1 MNDLMTTREVAAY
14 LRLKE
19 RKVYEMVRNGEIP
32 CTRVTGK
39 WLFPK
44 SMIDLWLMEHA
55 EGPGRER
62 LVEPPAV
69 VSGSHDPLLE
79 WALQASACGYAS
91 LLGGSGDGLARFAA
105 GEAAVCGLHIP
116 DSEGDGYNVEA
127 VQRANPRRDV
137 VLIEWARRRQGL
149 MVAPGNPRHI
159 GGLSDLE
166 QPGVRVIDRQEGAGS
181 RLLLDR
187 LLQKAGI
194 DRASLGVLEDHAV
207 SETDV
212 AREVHAGHADVGL
225 GIEAAAREA
234 GLDFVP
240 LAEERFDLL
249 LARRSFFEPPFQ
261 ALLALTRTSRFAE
274 RARTLGGYDVSATG
288 SVHYNAG

>member
-1 MNDLMTTREVAAY
+1 MSELMTTREVASY

-19 RKVYEMVRNGEIP
+19 RKVYELVRNGGIP

-44 SMIDLWLMEHA
+44 PMIDLWLMEHA

-69 VSGSHDPLLE
+69 VTGSHDPLLE
-79 WALQASACGYAS
+79 WTLQASTCGFAS
-91 LLGGSGDGLARFAA
+91 LLGGSTDGLARFAR

-116 DSEGDGYNVEA
+116 GVDGDDYNVEA
-127 VQRANPRRDV
+127 VGRVGNAHDV

-149 MVAPGNPRHI
+149 MLAPGNPKGI
-159 GGLSDLE
+159 GGLVDLAAA
-166 QPGVRVIDRQEGAGS
+166 GLRLIDRQPGAGS

-187 LLQKAGI
+187 LLQQAGI
-194 DRASLGVLEDHAV
+194 ERSVLHVLEDQAV
-207 SETDV
+207 NETDV
-212 AREVHAGHADVGL
+212 AREVHAGQADAGV
-225 GIEAAAREA
+225 GIEAAAHEA
-234 GLDFVP
+234 GLAFVP

-249 LARRSFFEPPFQ
+249 LARRTYFEPPFQ
-261 ALLALTRTSRFAE
+261 TLLALTRTDRFTE
-274 RARTLGGYDVSATG
+274 RARSLGGYDVSATG
-288 SVHYNAG
+288 TVRYNAA

>member
-1 MNDLMTTREVAAY
+1 MNELMTTREVAAY

-19 RKVYEMVRNGEIP
+19 RKVYELVRNGAIP

-44 SMIDLWLMEHA
+44 PMIDLWLMEHA

-62 LVEPPAV
+62 LVAPPALV
-69 VSGSHDPLLE
+69 TGSHDPLLE
-79 WALQASACGYAS
+79 WALQASACGLAS
-91 LLGGSGDGLARFAA
+91 LFGGSSDGLARFAR

-116 DSEGDGYNVEA
+116 DGEGDDYNVEA
-127 VQRANPRRDV
+127 VRRATIDRDI

-149 MVAPGNPRHI
+149 MLAPGNPGNI
-159 GGLSDLE
+159 GSLEDLAASGLRL
-166 QPGVRVIDRQEGAGS
+166 IDRQHGAGS

-187 LLQKAGI
+187 LLEQLGI
-194 DRASLGVLEDHAV
+194 EHASLNMVDELAV

-212 AREVHAGHADVGL
+212 AREVHAGQADAGM
-225 GIEAAAREA
+225 GIEAAAHEA
-234 GLDFVP
+234 GLAFVP

-249 LARRSFFEPPFQ
+249 LARRTFFEPPFQ
-261 ALLALTRTSRFAE
+261 SLLALTRTDRFAE
-274 RARTLGGYDVSATG
+274 RARTLGGYDISTTGTVRYNSA
-288 SVHYNAG
+288 

>member
-19 RKVYEMVRNGEIP
+19 RKVYELVRNGAIP

-44 SMIDLWLMEHA
+44 PMIDLWLAEHA

-62 LVEPPAV
+62 LVEPPAIV
-69 VSGSHDPLLE
+69 TGSHDPLLE
-79 WALQASACGYAS
+79 WALQASACGLAS
-91 LLGGSGDGLARFAA
+91 LLGGSTDGLARFTR

-116 DSEGDGYNVEA
+116 DADGDGYNVDA
-127 VQRANPRRDV
+127 VGRVGGARDL

-149 MVAPGNPRHI
+149 MLAAGNPKGV
-159 GGLSDLE
+159 GGIADLAAS
-166 QPGVRVIDRQEGAGS
+166 GLRVIDRQSGAGS

-187 LLQKAGI
+187 LLQQAGI
-194 DRASLGVLEDHAV
+194 ERAALNVIEDHAV

-212 AREVHAGHADVGL
+212 AREVHAGQVDAGV
-225 GIEAAAREA
+225 GIEAAAHEA
-234 GLDFVP
+234 GLAFVP

-249 LARRSFFEPPFQ
+249 LARRTYFEPPFQ
-261 ALLALTRTSRFAE
+261 SLLTLTRTDRFAE
-274 RARTLGGYDVSATG
+274 RARTLGGYDIGTTGTVRYNSA
-288 SVHYNAG
+288 

>member
-1 MNDLMTTREVAAY
+1 MTTREVAAY

-19 RKVYEMVRNGEIP
+19 RKVYELVRNGEIP

-55 EGPGRER
+55 DGPGRER

-79 WALQASACGYAS
+79 WALQASHCGFAS
-91 LLGGSGDGLARFAA
+91 LLGGSTDGLARFAG
-105 GEAAVCGLHIP
+105 GEAAICGLHIP
-116 DSEGDGYNVEA
+116 DTEGGGYNVEA
-127 VQRANPRRDV
+127 VRRAATDHDI

-149 MVAPGNPRHI
+149 MLAPGNPRGV
-159 GGLSDLE
+159 GGLADLADAD
-166 QPGVRVIDRQEGAGS
+166 VRLIDRQEGAGS

-187 LLQKAGI
+187 LLREAGI
-194 DRASLGVLEDHAV
+194 ERSRLTVLDDRAV

-212 AREVHAGHADVGL
+212 AREVHAGHADAGV

-234 GLDFVP
+234 GLGFVP
-240 LAEERFDLL
+240 LAEERFDLV
-249 LARRSFFEPPFQ
+249 LARRTYFEPPFQ
-261 ALLALTRTSRFAE
+261 ALIALTRGDRFAE
-274 RARTLGGYDVSATG
+274 RAATLGGYDVTHTG
-288 SVHYNAG
+288 TVRYNAA

>member
-1 MNDLMTTREVAAY
+1 MTTREVAAY

-19 RKVYEMVRNGEIP
+19 RKVYELVRNGEIP

-55 EGPGRER
+55 DGPGRER

-79 WALQASACGYAS
+79 WALQASHCGFAS
-91 LLGGSGDGLARFAA
+91 LLGGSTDGLARFAA

-116 DSEGDGYNVEA
+116 DTEGGGYNVEA
-127 VQRANPRRDV
+127 VRRAATDHDI

-149 MVAPGNPRHI
+149 MLAPGNPRGV
-159 GGLSDLE
+159 GGLADLADAD
-166 QPGVRVIDRQEGAGS
+166 VRLIDRQEGAGS

-187 LLQKAGI
+187 LLREAGI
-194 DRASLGVLEDHAV
+194 ERSRLTVLDDRAV

-212 AREVHAGHADVGL
+212 AREVHAGHADAGV

-234 GLDFVP
+234 GLGFVP
-240 LAEERFDLL
+240 LAEERFDLV
-249 LARRSFFEPPFQ
+249 LARRSYFEPPFQ
-261 ALLALTRTSRFAE
+261 ALIALTRGDRFAE
-274 RARTLGGYDVSATG
+274 RAATLGGYDVTHTG
-288 SVHYNAG
+288 TVRYNAA